1 MKPECHAWENLLVSA
16 FLRGGWVA
24 AGFLSGSEWAVVF
37 SIAVG
42 GHGVVVVLPRVASLD
57 TFLGSLADL
66 LSHGERLEELW
77 FDLGL
82 SSWQS

>member
-1 MKPECHAWENLLVSA
+1 MKPECHARENLLVSA
-16 FLRGGWVA
+16 FLRGGWVT

-37 SIAVG
+37 SITVG
-42 GHGVVVVLPRVASLD
+42 GHGVVVVFPRVASLD

-66 LSHGERLEELW
+66 LSHWERLEELW